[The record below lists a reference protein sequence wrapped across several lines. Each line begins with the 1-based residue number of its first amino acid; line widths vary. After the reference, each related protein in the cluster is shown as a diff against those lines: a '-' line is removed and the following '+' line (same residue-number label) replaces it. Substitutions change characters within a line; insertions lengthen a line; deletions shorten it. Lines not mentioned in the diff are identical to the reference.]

1 MEKNK
6 LNHFEQI
13 GILIFMI
20 ITILFAGGVCFLEYY
35 NQIKIVDFSLEDFE
49 VTDQE
54 EKANILNVAELADYF
69 TIEGQVLTDLK
80 SYKINIG
87 IEDENGNIRMHKTSF
102 FKAMHQFR
110 AVIPKKDVQGEK
122 TIYIIYMCND
132 EKLVIK
138 THQTLGGVNE

>member
-20 ITILFAGGVCFLEYY
+20 ITILFAIGVCFLEYY

-54 EKANILNVAELADYF
+54 QKANILNVAELTNYF
-69 TIEGQVLTDLK
+69 TVEGQVLTDLK
-80 SYKINIG
+80 SYQINIG
-87 IEDENGNIRMHKTSF
+87 IEDANGNIRMHKTHF
-102 FKAMHQFR
+102 FKPMHQFR

-138 THQTLGGVNE
+138 THQTLGGVHE